1 MDRIIFDRM
10 AELDQEHWW
19 YVGRR
24 GILSDIINR
33 YGQPSPHARILEIGC
48 GTGHNLPMLAQF
60 GSLDACELDEEARN
74 LATQRLGRPVHKSR
88 LPDLS
93 AFEPASYDIIA
104 LLDVLEHVPDDES
117 ALQAIKQ
124 LLKPGGKLL
133 LTVPAN
139 RWMWSGHDVAHH
151 HFRRYSRSG
160 LKRLVHGADFRI
172 RLLSYFNTLLFPPI
186 AAVRAANKLLK
197 RVEAD
202 DTLPSADVNRLLQK
216 IFSLE
221 KGLVGR
227 LPMPFGVSLVAVL
240 ERSDAI

>member
-19 YVGRR
+19 YVARR
-24 GILSDIINR
+24 EILSEVILR
-33 YGQPSPHARILEIGC
+33 YSRPDPHARILEIGC

-60 GSLDACELDEEARN
+60 GLLDACELDDEARQ
-74 LATQRLGRPVHKSR
+74 LATQRLGRPVRESR

-93 AFEPASYDIIA
+93 AFEPASYDFIA
-104 LLDVLEHVPDDES
+104 LLDVLEHVEEDKS
-117 ALQAIKQ
+117 ALHAVRQ

-139 RWMWSGHDVAHH
+139 KWMWSGHDVAHH
-151 HFRRYSRSG
+151 HFRRYSRSD
-160 LKRLVHGADFRI
+160 LKRLVQGTDFRV

-202 DTLPSADVNRLLQK
+202 DALPSAVVNRLLQK
-216 IFSLE
+216 LFSIE
-221 KGLVGR
+221 KNLVGR

-240 ERSDAI
+240 ER